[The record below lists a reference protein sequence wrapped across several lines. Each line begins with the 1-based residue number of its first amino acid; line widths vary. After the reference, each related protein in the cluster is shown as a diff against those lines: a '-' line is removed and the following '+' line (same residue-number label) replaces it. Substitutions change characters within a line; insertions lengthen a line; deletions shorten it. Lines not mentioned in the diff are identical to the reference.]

1 LYEEI
6 FMLGGRP
13 YIVKLMLKQSL
24 VWYRWFC

>member
-1 LYEEI
+1 
-6 FMLGGRP
+6 MLGGRP